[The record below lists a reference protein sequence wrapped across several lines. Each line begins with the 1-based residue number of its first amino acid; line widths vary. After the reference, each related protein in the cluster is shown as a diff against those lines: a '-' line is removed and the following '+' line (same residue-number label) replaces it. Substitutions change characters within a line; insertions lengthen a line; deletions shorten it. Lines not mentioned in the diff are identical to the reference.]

1 MYSSPGIQNNTVVSS
16 IWQNMYNFLQTEKE
30 KRKKGLE
37 NGKERPNL
45 KRQNS
50 QQKQTLIYYTDVGNQ
65 IENLKQQ

>member
-1 MYSSPGIQNNTVVSS
+1 
-16 IWQNMYNFLQTEKE
+16 MYNFLQTEKE

-37 NGKERPNL
+37 NGKERPNV
-45 KRQNS
+45 KRQIS

>member
-1 MYSSPGIQNNTVVSS
+1 MGTHFMSFNSIAIIVV
-16 IWQNMYNFLQTEKE
+16 IIKE